1 MFWTKW
7 VRGFCKVFLFISI
20 LGSLIGGISL
30 IAIDDDLAV
39 IGIIT
44 AVGGVLLS
52 VSGIALIMMISE
64 ISLNINEMRS
74 VSLSGTEK
82 GIAGKTASEP
92 SIKKSEQSS
101 ADIWFCSCGCKNSVS
116 DKYCR
121 KCGNDNHSYRP
132 QISKSQLDYPQ
143 GTWFCPVCGMA
154 NPNSSRVCKDC
165 AYQK

>member
-7 VRGFCKVFLFISI
+7 VRGFCKLFLFVSI
-20 LGSLIGGISL
+20 LGFLIGGISL
-30 IAIDDDLAV
+30 MTVDDDFV
-39 IGIIT
+39 IIGIIT

-52 VSGIALIMMISE
+52 VSGIAMIMMISE
-64 ISLNINEMRS
+64 ISVNINEMRS
-74 VSLSGTEK
+74 AYLPSSEK
-82 GIAGKTASEP
+82 SIVGKTVSGS
-92 SIKKSEQSS
+92 SIKKTEQKSN
-101 ADIWFCSCGCKNSVS
+101 DIWVCSCGCKNSAS

-121 KCGNDNHSYRP
+121 KCGNDNRSYRP
-132 QISKSQLDYPQ
+132 KISESQLDYPQ